1 MTVAGVPAPAALS
14 TFGERK
20 SSQMDPM
27 KVAVLG
33 AGNIAIQP
41 NGVLPNLHHI
51 QDKAV
56 VTAVADPVEE
66 RARHAAARFG
76 IPKAFTSLDDMLD
89 HGDFDAVVNLT
100 PIPVHGE
107 TSLKILRAG
116 KHLTT
121 EKPVAVTLDEAD
133 ALAEAAEANGLTV
146 VCAPPNMLYPTR
158 REARRLLAAGTIGQ
172 VCFVRHRSSGPGPA
186 AGAWP
191 SDPSW
196 FYQKGSGPM
205 FDIGV
210 YSMHEVLGILNRPA
224 KQVFGFFGITEAT
237 RTVPSGPVRGLTFPV
252 TANDNNL
259 VLLDFGDSIFCVID
273 GTYNVWAA
281 KSPRM
286 EIFGREGV
294 LNLWRNLNETDGRQL
309 EVYRVDHERGTRGWF
324 DLDIRDLQFAQRHVD
339 NLKRALIVEH
349 LVDVVRGTRPNE
361 LTLDIAR
368 HSLEIMLAAEEA
380 GTTGQ
385 AIELKTSFTPAEFD
399 PGVREGA
406 LIHG

>member
-1 MTVAGVPAPAALS
+1 M
-14 TFGERK
+14 E
-20 SSQMDPM
+20 PM

-51 QDKAV
+51 PDKAV
-56 VTAVADPVEE
+56 VTAIADPVEE
-66 RARHAAARFG
+66 KASWAAERFG
-76 IPKAFTSLDDMLD
+76 IPKSFMSLEDMLD
-89 HGDFDAVVNLT
+89 YGDFDAVVNLT

-107 TSLKILRAG
+107 TSLKILQAG

-121 EKPVAVTLDEAD
+121 EKPVGVTIEEVD
-133 ALAEAAEANGLTV
+133 ALEQAAAANGLTI

-158 REARRLLAAGTIGQ
+158 REARRLLAANTIGQ
-172 VCFVRHRSSGPGPA
+172 LCFVRHRSSGPGP
-186 AGAWP
+186 GSIAWP

-196 FYQKGSGPM
+196 FYEKGSGPM

-210 YSMHEVLGILNRPA
+210 YSMHEMIGILNRPV
-224 KQVFGFFGITEAT
+224 KRVFGFFGITEAI
-237 RTVPSGPVRGLTFPV
+237 RTVPAGPYRGLEIPV

-259 VLLDFGDSIFCVID
+259 VLMDFGDSLFGVVD

-294 LNLWRNLNETDGRQL
+294 LNMWRNLNETTGQQL
-309 EVYRVDHERGTRGWF
+309 EVFRVDKERSVRGWWDVALG
-324 DLDIRDLQFAQRHVD
+324 DLNFAQTHVD

-349 LVDVVRGTRPNE
+349 LVDVVRGDRQNE
-361 LTLDIAR
+361 LPLDQAR
-368 HSLEIMLAAEEA
+368 HALEIMLRAEEA
-380 GTTGQ
+380 SQTGQ
-385 AIELKTSFTPAEFD
+385 AIELTTTFEPIRFD
-399 PGVREGA
+399 PSVKEEA
-406 LIHG
+406 LVHG